1 MQISI
6 NQDQVR
12 HLKNT
17 FFKNIN
23 DAAKNEYEK
32 ASWYLSLYKLVG
44 QEGFGSFLTQYFN
57 YTADQVLEGEK
68 QSKLREEFPSCRL
81 WMRVGG
87 RKGIEKL
94 ASITD
99 EEKRTKLVDRISKP
113 KGVVNYT
120 MADLDRVIE
129 SDSVDSENVMFF
141 DGYSQ
146 PRSEKHSNRRN
157 DNRKNS
163 RKPKRDE
170 LLVKLSKSID
180 MLARNSQ
187 PKSKGRSRSNRNRQ
201 PVTTR

>member
-44 QEGFGSFLTQYFN
+44 QEGFGSFLSQYFN

-68 QSKLREEFPSCRL
+68 QVKLREMFTSCRL

-94 ASITD
+94 SSVTD
-99 EEKRTKLVDRISKP
+99 EEKRTQIVDRINKP
-113 KGVVNYT
+113 KGIVNYT
-120 MADLDRVIE
+120 MTDLDNVIE
-129 SDSVDSENVMFF
+129 SDSVDSKSVMFF
-141 DGYSQ
+141 DGYTQ

-157 DNRKNS
+157 DKRNS

-180 MLARNSQ
+180 MLARNSK

>member
-1 MQISI
+1 MQISV
-6 NQDQVR
+6 NQEQIR
-12 HLKNT
+12 HLQNR

-23 DAAKNEYEK
+23 DVAKNEYEK

-57 YTADQVLEGEK
+57 YTPDQILDGEK
-68 QSKLREEFPSCRL
+68 QVKLREMFTSCRL

-94 ASITD
+94 FSVTD
-99 EEKRTKLVDRISKP
+99 DEKRTQIVDRISKP

-120 MADLDRVIE
+120 MTDLDRVIE

-141 DGYSQ
+141 DGYTQ
-146 PRSEKHSNRRN
+146 PRSEKHKRRN
-157 DNRKNS
+157 GKRKNS

-180 MLARNSQ
+180 MLARNNQ
-187 PKSKGRSRSNRNRQ
+187 PKSKGRSRNRNRQ